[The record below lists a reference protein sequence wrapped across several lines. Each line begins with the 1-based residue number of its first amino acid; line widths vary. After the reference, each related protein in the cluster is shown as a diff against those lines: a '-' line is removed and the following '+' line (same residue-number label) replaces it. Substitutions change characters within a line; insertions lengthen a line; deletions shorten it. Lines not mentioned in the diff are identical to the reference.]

1 MDYLVGLVV
10 ISESKPP
17 KKRNYFYI
25 MKTVKVTLVI
35 AAAAFLGVG
44 CASTLTVGPQANDDS
59 YLGASASTKGASV
72 TVPFVK
78 AGVKATET
86 KKK

>member
-1 MDYLVGLVV
+1 MM
-10 ISESKPP
+10 SESKPP
-17 KKRNYFYI
+17 KKRNYFI

-35 AAAAFLGVG
+35 AAAAFLGMG

-78 AGVKATET
+78 ADVKATET
-86 KKK
+86 TKKK

>member
-1 MDYLVGLVV
+1 MM
-10 ISESKPP
+10 SESKPP

-25 MKTVKVTLVI
+25 MKTAKVTLVI

-78 AGVKATET
+78 AGVKAVET
-86 KKK
+86 KKKK

>member
-1 MDYLVGLVV
+1 
-10 ISESKPP
+10 
-17 KKRNYFYI
+17 
-25 MKTVKVTLVI
+25 MKTVKVTLMI
-35 AAAAFLGVG
+35 ATAAFLGMG

-86 KKK
+86 KKKK

>member
-1 MDYLVGLVV
+1 
-10 ISESKPP
+10 
-17 KKRNYFYI
+17 
-25 MKTVKVTLVI
+25 MKTMKVTLVI
-35 AAAAFLGVG
+35 AAAAFLGMG
-44 CASTLTVGPQANDDS
+44 CASTLTVGPKANDDS

-78 AGVKATET
+78 ADVKTAETT

>member
-1 MDYLVGLVV
+1 
-10 ISESKPP
+10 
-17 KKRNYFYI
+17 
-25 MKTVKVTLVI
+25 MKNNIIKVMFMGAT
-35 AAAAFLGVG
+35 AAFLGMG
-44 CASTLTVGPQANDDS
+44 CTSTLTVGPHANDDS

-78 AGVKATET
+78 ADVKVAES

>member
-1 MDYLVGLVV
+1 
-10 ISESKPP
+10 
-17 KKRNYFYI
+17 

-35 AAAAFLGVG
+35 AAAAFLGMG
-44 CASTLTVGPQANDDS
+44 CTSTLTVGPHANDDS

-78 AGVKATET
+78 ADVKVAET